1 MALTPEAKVKHKVVA
16 LLKAYGAYYFFSSTH
31 GYGRSG
37 IPDITVCMQGVFLG
51 IESKANGGKPTEL
64 QKREL
69 AAIHAAGGIALV
81 VDETNLKELETILE
95 NIRAGKT
102 ITNLSVP

>member
-37 IPDITVCMQGVFLG
+37 IPDITVCMQGVFIG
-51 IESKANGGKPTEL
+51 IECKANGNKPTEL

-69 AAIHAAGGIALV
+69 AAISAAGGIALV
-81 VDETNLKELETILE
+81 VDETNIKELETILE

-102 ITNLSVP
+102 TTGHSFS